1 MNLKTIFFSAIL
13 LFSGGLSWFFVTKQT
28 GTTLPIEFSIFY
40 RNIGSSLFLFIGL
53 SLLGKY
59 RIFKINK
66 EEFYLILKVSILY
79 YFFYFMASY
88 YGSSFLIAGLVAVI
102 SSTKTIFVEFI
113 DAIIQKRYPSKKIL
127 LAAILGSIG
136 VFFMSK
142 GNMTILDTSLDKIM
156 LGLSIAFIA
165 PISNACSY
173 IIINNSEAKKNLS
186 NFTLAAYG
194 SLIGS
199 LIILLIG
206 LCKYKSIYPMPLNI
220 DYLISWGYLAFFAT
234 GLITVIAYYLIEYI
248 GPSKTTMMSLAHS
261 PVALTLD
268 AIFNNNIPNNH
279 VIFGIILCVCALYL
293 GLTTK
298 KIN

>member
-1 MNLKTIFFSAIL
+1 M
-13 LFSGGLSWFFVTKQT
+13 
-28 GTTLPIEFSIFY
+28 
-40 RNIGSSLFLFIGL
+40 GSSLFLFIGL
-53 SLLGKY
+53 TLLGKGK
-59 RIFKINK
+59 IFRLNK
-66 EEFYLILKVSILY
+66 EEFSLILKVAILY

-113 DAIIQKRYPSKKIL
+113 KAIIQKKYPSKKIL
-127 LAAILGSIG
+127 LAAILGSMG

-142 GNMTILDTSLDKIM
+142 GNMTITDTSLDKII
-156 LGLSIAFIA
+156 LGLCIAFIA

-173 IIINNSEAKKNLS
+173 IVINTSEAKKNLN
-186 NFTLAAYG
+186 NFALAAYG

-199 LIILLIG
+199 LMILIVG
-206 LCKYKSIYPMPLNI
+206 ICKYKSIYPMPLNV

-234 GLITVIAYYLIEYI
+234 GLITVMAYYLIEHI

-261 PVALTLD
+261 PVALMLD
-268 AIFNNNIPNNH
+268 AIFNNNIPNNN

-293 GLTTK
+293 GLTAK
-298 KIN
+298 NK